1 MEAAENFAAT
11 PVSFGLHSRQALRL
25 CFFLFAAIV
34 LLALAASLLFAK
46 GYWLATFAD
55 LLQVTIVSAAA
66 VIALQNCKRSQSFA
80 RGFWFTILVGASM
93 WVASLLLWAVYEIVL
108 QRPVPEIPFSDML
121 LFLKLVPFTAAVA
134 LQPKKPQD
142 ARFRTF
148 GILDVTILMLFSLY
162 LYAYFVYAY
171 HPLPDGRDLYNFQF
185 NIADAIGH
193 QVFVWAA
200 AFALLRSRGSW
211 RYLFWAYFLAAAFY
225 AVGSDLC
232 NVAIDLNRYYSGS
245 PYDVPLSASSAALL
259 CVAVLGRAIIRD
271 QKPVAAADAAPET
284 DVVPA
289 KRDVFLSSHAAML
302 VTLCIPVLGLWL
314 LSGNP
319 RASQLFTFRLE
330 ITFLTIF
337 LLLLLL
343 SIKEDLLTTSLVIS
357 LKRLSDTYSSID
369 RLKNYLIQGGKLA
382 SLGELVA
389 HVANQIKSAMTR
401 ILDFSACIVA
411 HPSSEPRIHAMAGKI
426 TQYARRTDSLVENM
440 LRFAQETPLQLTS
453 VEIKPLLESALQLSR
468 IGSLPNLQVS
478 LSQEGVCPNV
488 RGDSSQLLH
497 VFLQLIANAADAL
510 EQVEKGEF
518 RISIHAVSNQLHIQ
532 FADSGPGLQHPE
544 RVFEPFYTTKPVGKG
559 TGLGLST
566 CYGILQQHQGEIL
579 CRNRAEGG
587 ALFTVILP
595 AVISSE
601 AATKDV
607 SSAVVEGA
615 L

>member
-1 MEAAENFAAT
+1 
-11 PVSFGLHSRQALRL
+11 
-25 CFFLFAAIV
+25 
-34 LLALAASLLFAK
+34 
-46 GYWLATFAD
+46 
-55 LLQVTIVSAAA
+55 
-66 VIALQNCKRSQSFA
+66 
-80 RGFWFTILVGASM
+80 
-93 WVASLLLWAVYEIVL
+93 
-108 QRPVPEIPFSDML
+108 
-121 LFLKLVPFTAAVA
+121 
-134 LQPKKPQD
+134 
-142 ARFRTF
+142 
-148 GILDVTILMLFSLY
+148 
-162 LYAYFVYAY
+162 
-171 HPLPDGRDLYNFQF
+171 
-185 NIADAIGH
+185 
-193 QVFVWAA
+193 
-200 AFALLRSRGSW
+200 
-211 RYLFWAYFLAAAFY
+211 
-225 AVGSDLC
+225 
-232 NVAIDLNRYYSGS
+232 
-245 PYDVPLSASSAALL
+245 
-259 CVAVLGRAIIRD
+259 
-271 QKPVAAADAAPET
+271 
-284 DVVPA
+284 
-289 KRDVFLSSHAAML
+289 
-302 VTLCIPVLGLWL
+302 LCIPVLGLWL

-357 LKRLSDTYSSID
+357 LKHLSDTYSSID